1 MRLPFVLY
9 QKFTILASSVETWR
23 VTDEGAA
30 RKHSVT
36 VFNNEAWSLM
46 MFPASNK
53 ILEWPVPISE
63 LP

>member
-23 VTDEGAA
+23 VTDEGAD
-30 RKHSVT
+30 SVT